1 MDAVPLS
8 RVIEIA
14 DSLFPFDNAES
25 WDNCG
30 IQVGDPDRLVLAA
43 AFSLDATPRT
53 LDSAARHSC
62 NLLITH
68 HPLILEPL
76 RNIVA
81 REFVGRTILH
91 AAKLGVDVVSL
102 HTNLDAAPGGLNDD
116 LVAKL
121 GLENVIVPLPAR
133 CARIGD
139 LPVAMTVSA
148 FARKATAD
156 LGLEHVHIIAN
167 EDRLVRRI
175 FCACG
180 SGMGYFREALN
191 HGADLLLT
199 GDVRYHAAR
208 EALEMGI
215 PVVDGGHYGLERHAP
230 GLLEGSFRAAF
241 QEHGLDIDCVRCDVE
256 HEPFKAML

>member
-8 RVIEIA
+8 RIIEIA
-14 DSLFPFDNAES
+14 DSLFPFDTAES

-30 IQVGDPDRLVLAA
+30 IQVGDPDRPVRAA

-53 LDSAARHSC
+53 IDSAAAHAC
-62 NLLITH
+62 DLLITH

-76 RNIVA
+76 RSVA
-81 REFVGRTILH
+81 ANEFIGRTILH
-91 AAKLGVDVVSL
+91 SARLGVDIVSL

-116 LVAKL
+116 LVARL
-121 GLENVIVPLPAR
+121 GLEEVIIPLPAR

-139 LPVAMTVSA
+139 LPAAMTVSA
-148 FARKATAD
+148 FARKAAAD
-156 LGLEHVHIIAN
+156 LSLEQVRIIADQ
-167 EDRLVRRI
+167 DRLVRRI
-175 FCACG
+175 FCAAG

-191 HGADLLLT
+191 HGADLILT

-208 EALEMGI
+208 EAIEMGI

-230 GLLEGSFRAAF
+230 GLLEGSFRTVF
-241 QEHGLDIDCVRCDVE
+241 QALGLDIDCVRCDVE
-256 HEPFKAML
+256 SEPFKGLL